1 MFPEYVNHPGIH
13 ISQAS
18 FLASDPQ
25 MNQLLIDKNIGSLAR
40 RNKFNMGYISTVAG
54 SFNESLYKLID
65 KMNK

>member
-1 MFPEYVNHPGIH
+1 
-13 ISQAS
+13 
-18 FLASDPQ
+18 